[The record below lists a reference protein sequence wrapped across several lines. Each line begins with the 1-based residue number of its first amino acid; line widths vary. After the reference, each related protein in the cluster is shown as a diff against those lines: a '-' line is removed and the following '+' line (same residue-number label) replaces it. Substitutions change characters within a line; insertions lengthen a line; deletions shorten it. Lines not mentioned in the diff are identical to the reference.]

1 MKILTKKCIVCGKKF
16 AKPESCG
23 LPEWF
28 GCERR
33 PNGRRFCSKEC
44 SAKYHYKERLFEHQF
59 TKERHYIPPTAIKK
73 GQHLSPK
80 TQFKKGLIPWNKG
93 MKPDKKWYEK
103 MRKAGFF
110 ERRVGEKSRNWK
122 GGITNDP
129 DYWAVAKAKRKTMI
143 LKNGGSHT
151 LQEWN
156 DLKRKYNY
164 TCPMC
169 GRKEPEI
176 RLTQDHKI
184 PLSKGGS
191 NDIGNIQ
198 PLCKRCNSVKNAK
211 LL

>member
-33 PNGRRFCSKEC
+33 PNGRRFCSTNC
-44 SAKYHYKERLFEHQF
+44 SAKYHYEERLGNYKF

-73 GQHLSPK
+73 GQRLSPK
-80 TQFKKGLIPWNKG
+80 TEFKKGLIPWNKG
-93 MKPDKKWYEK
+93 RPWTIAE
-103 MRKAGFF
+103 RKRISDGLPKRF
-110 ERRVGEKSRNWK
+110 GKNSGNWK
-122 GGITNDP
+122 GGVTNDP
-129 DYWAVAKAKRKTMI
+129 DYWAVAKAKRKTAI

-156 DLKRKYNY
+156 ELKRKYNY
-164 TCPMC
+164 TCPHC
-169 GRKEPEI
+169 GKKEPEI
-176 RLTQDHKI
+176 KLTQDHII

-191 NDIGNIQ
+191 NDIKNIQ
-198 PLCKRCNSVKNAK
+198 PLCKKGNSIKNAK
-211 LL
+211 IL